1 MRILERHIQTL
12 EKDGRDT
19 YVAKEK
25 QWQALEERLG
35 GFPTKRHFSP
45 LSNWTGTTVVWE
57 REWESFAA
65 MEEAYERTRAD
76 PAKPQ
81 LSKVPSA
88 ILHDQVE
95 IFILMDL
102 G

>member
-12 EKDGRDT
+12 ERDAWDI
-19 YVAKEK
+19 YLAKEK
-25 QWQALEERLG
+25 QWQAFEERLG
-35 GFPTKRHFSP
+35 GYPAKRHYAP
-45 LSNWTGTTVVWE
+45 LSSWTGTTVVWE

-65 MEEAYERTRAD
+65 MEEAYERSTTD
-76 PAKPQ
+76 PEQPQ
-81 LSKVPSA
+81 LLKVPSA
-88 ILHDQVE
+88 IVHDQVE